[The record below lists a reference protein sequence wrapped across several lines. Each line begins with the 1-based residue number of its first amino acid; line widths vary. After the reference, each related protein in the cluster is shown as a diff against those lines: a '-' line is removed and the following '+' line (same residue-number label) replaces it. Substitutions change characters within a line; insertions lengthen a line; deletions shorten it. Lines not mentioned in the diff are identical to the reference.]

1 MRASSLILFVGLS
14 ACAASV
20 RATVGDAS
28 PDVSVDAA
36 PVDVAP
42 DVPSSACAW
51 SVGAVRDLVVAD
63 DASCELIDAIP
74 GAWVLRG
81 CVMRDGRPS
90 LNLTRF
96 DEATGATNELRY
108 EFDSASFEG
117 LTDAALAADRALGRG
132 VIVVSAG
139 LGRRLIGFDGAGAPS
154 AGGIIT
160 DRTGG
165 FSLDAWRSPVVRA
178 DGYAFIADQVRA
190 LWGTSL
196 AFTDRNGFATRATD
210 LGVSPEAPATVSR
223 FMLDGGAF
231 ALGWFVPRTSGPQTL
246 VARAYS
252 DEGVPRGAAVTV
264 GPLATTSRY
273 AIRGDAEG
281 LVAVWEDAVDTL
293 PPLTG
298 VAFRAL
304 APDGS
309 ARGEPAVLS
318 SFGFYGGA
326 LDAAITHGDVLV
338 SAISG
343 SGVLRLAV
351 LPVSRSGVARGT
363 PISVSMVDPLGPAR
377 SRSRVIATPGG
388 ALVAFQRTREVV
400 SVATLTCAR

>member
-14 ACAASV
+14 ACASSV
-20 RATVGDAS
+20 RATVGDAAS
-28 PDVSVDAA
+28 DVSVDAA
-36 PVDVAP
+36 PVDVAR
-42 DVPSSACAW
+42 DVPPGVCAW
-51 SVGAVRDLVVAD
+51 RVGAVRDLVD
-63 DASCELIDAIP
+63 LEPASCELVDAVP
-74 GAWVLRG
+74 GAWVLRA
-81 CVMRDGRPS
+81 CVESGGATSVYLRRID
-90 LNLTRF
+90 
-96 DEATGATNELRY
+96 DATGALTQRRY
-108 EFDSASFEG
+108 TLPSLSFDGLIDAS
-117 LTDAALAADRALGRG
+117 LAVDLSLGRG
-132 VIVVSAG
+132 VMVLPSAT
-139 LGRRLIGFDGAGAPS
+139 GRELVGFDS
-154 AGGIIT
+154 AATFTVERAIT
-160 DRTGG
+160 DRSSG

-196 AFTDRNGFATRATD
+196 AFTDRNGIATRATD
-210 LGVSPEAPATVSR
+210 LGVMSEAPATVSR
-223 FMLDGGAF
+223 FMLDGGGF
-231 ALGWFVPRTSGPQTL
+231 ALGWFVPRATGPQTL

-252 DEGVPRGAAVTV
+252 DEGAPRGAAVTV

-309 ARGEPAVLS
+309 VRGESAVLS

-326 LDAAITHGDVLV
+326 LDAAIAHGDVLV
-338 SAISG
+338 SAVTG

-363 PISVSMVDPLGPAR
+363 PLSISMVDPLGPAR

-388 ALVAFQRTREVV
+388 ALVAFQRTRDVV
-400 SVATLTCAR
+400 SVATLSCAR